1 MLERTPIPCPTS
13 GPRVGA
19 MLAAALAGALLVAC
33 GDEPPPTG
41 TPQPPSGPSALELE
55 LDAKLSHD
63 LSVNGITGR
72 VEERLVEML
81 GRPVDADR
89 AELGRLLFFDP
100 VLSLTE
106 DNSCAGCHGPNVAFN
121 DSKSIAIGVGNNG
134 VVGPG
139 RRGPHNLRRAPT
151 IINAAF
157 YPRLMWDARFFA
169 NSVDPFDN
177 SFGFTFPDPEG
188 QTLSYMEHLL
198 GAQAFTPVANRIE
211 MAGPDFVGD
220 NDAMRSF
227 LASRVDAIPEYRMLF
242 ERSFP
247 DVEAGGPLEYAH
259 IAAALAEFGFT
270 LVRADAPVD
279 RYARGD
285 TRALSIDEK
294 KGGVIFFRGRGSCF
308 ECHATLGYANEM
320 FSDFESHNIAVPQ
333 VVPIET
339 NADFDGPARNEDFGL
354 ERVTGNPDDRYRFR
368 TTPLRNVAFQP
379 TFMHNGAFVCLED
392 AIRHHQRMYQSL
404 DEYDTSRLDASLQA
418 PLGPT
423 SPVVERAHDFSRQP
437 IEMSDDELRQVA
449 EFVGRG
455 LSDPDASPDALRSL
469 VPDAVPSGLPVH
481 DFDFGVVPASC
492 N

>member
-1 MLERTPIPCPTS
+1 MRESSPTFRWPDQLRS
-13 GPRVGA
+13 A
-19 MLAAALAGALLVAC
+19 LALALAGVLLVAC

-41 TPQPPSGPSALELE
+41 TGPRPDDGPSALELE
-55 LDAKLSHD
+55 LDAKLAHD
-63 LSVNGITGR
+63 LSVNGFTGR
-72 VEERLVEML
+72 SEELFAEML
-81 GRPVDADR
+81 GRPVDAGR

-100 VLSLTE
+100 VLSVTR

-121 DSKSIAIGVGNNG
+121 DSKSIAVGVGNNG

-169 NSVDPFDN
+169 NSVDPFNN

-188 QTLSYMEHLL
+188 QTLSFMEHLL
-198 GAQAFTPVANRIE
+198 GAQAFTPVVNRSE
-211 MAGPDFVGD
+211 MAGFDFVGD
-220 NDAMRSF
+220 NDSMRA
-227 LASRVDAIPEYRMLF
+227 LITARVDSIAEYRSLF
-242 ERSFP
+242 EGAFP
-247 DVEAGGPLEYAH
+247 ELTAGNPIEYAH

-270 LVRADAPVD
+270 LVRADAPID

-285 TRALSIDEK
+285 TRALSLEEK
-294 KGGVIFFRGRGSCF
+294 KGAVVFFRGRGSCF

-333 VVPIET
+333 VVPLET
-339 NADFDGPARNEDFGL
+339 NSDFDGPGRNEDFGL
-354 ERVTGNPDDRYRFR
+354 ERVTGDPDDRYRFR

-392 AIRHHQRMYQSL
+392 AIRHHQRMYTSL
-404 DEYDTSRLDASLQA
+404 ETYDTSRLDASLQA
-418 PLGPT
+418 PLGPMAA
-423 SPVVERAHDFSRQP
+423 VVELAHDFSRQP
-437 IEMSDDELRQVA
+437 VPMSDEELRQVT
-449 EFVGRG
+449 EFVGNA
-455 LSDPDASPDALRSL
+455 LSDPDASPAALRHL

-481 DFDFGVVPASC
+481 DFDFGVPPASC